1 MGRVELGIYDGARSD
16 WLTNELEGLSMT
28 DAIRKVGFI
37 GLGSMGGDQA
47 RELAKLPLDLTVYDL
62 FPEALSKFEGRATLA
77 ASMADVG
84 VDADV
89 VGICVRDDTQVL
101 ECVDAL
107 FPVMKRGAILLIH
120 STIKPKTAERIAE
133 RALPLGIDVIDAPVT
148 RTEMT
153 DDGPFVFCMTGGSE
167 AAAAHAQIVLDAFST
182 NTMHIGPLGSAMALK
197 ICNNLVSWCGIM
209 LGVEVANVA
218 EAAGVP
224 MDKLL
229 TVMKR
234 NGNLTPPMAGFI
246 DFRNNPGDAARRAFF
261 ASQAGIGEKDLALAE
276 ELAAGSNAASPITSH
291 TKTLLKKTLLSIVES

>member
-1 MGRVELGIYDGARSD
+1 
-16 WLTNELEGLSMT
+16 MT
-28 DAIRKVGFI
+28 DNISKIGFI

-62 FPEALSKFEGRATLA
+62 FPESLAKFEGRATLA

-107 FPVMKRGAILLIH
+107 LPVMKRGAILLIH
-120 STIKPKTAERIAE
+120 STIKPKTAQQIAE
-133 RALPLGIDVIDAPVT
+133 RAASVGINVIDAPVT

-153 DDGPFVFCMTGGSE
+153 KDGPFVFCMTGGDESVASRVE
-167 AAAAHAQIVLDAFST
+167 IILDAFST
-182 NTMHIGPLGSAMALK
+182 NRMHIGPLGSAMALK

-218 EAAGVP
+218 EASGVP

-276 ELAAGSNAASPITSH
+276 DLAAGADAPSPITSH
-291 TKTLLKKTLLSIVES
+291 TKTLLKKTLLAICES

>member
-1 MGRVELGIYDGARSD
+1 
-16 WLTNELEGLSMT
+16 MT
-28 DAIRKVGFI
+28 ESIKKIGFV

-62 FPEALSKFEGRATLA
+62 FPEALAKFEGRAKLA
-77 ASMADVG
+77 SSLAEVG
-84 VDADV
+84 QDADA
-89 VGICVRDDTQVL
+89 VGICVRDDVQVL
-101 ECVDAL
+101 ECVNAL
-107 FPVMKRGAILLIH
+107 LPAMKRGAILLIH
-120 STIKPKTAERIAE
+120 STIKPKTAKHIAE
-133 RALPLGIDVIDAPVT
+133 RAAAQGVDVIDAPVT

-153 DDGPFVFCMTGGSE
+153 KDGPFVFCMTGGDESV
-167 AAAAHAQIVLDAFST
+167 AVRVQTVLNAFST

-209 LGVEVANVA
+209 LGIEVANVA
-218 EAAGVP
+218 EASGVP

-276 ELAAGSNAASPITSH
+276 ELAAGADAASPITSH
-291 TKTLLKKTLLSIVES
+291 TKTLLKTTLLAICES